1 MNFIRPW
8 LGCLSTLVTSCFLMG
23 CDNFDRPK
31 LSLPAQA
38 VTLSSANPE
47 HVSRFAVE
55 SDDGKFELDVKFL
68 TTTNA
73 ATRLQVQA
81 IGNNTSSVSYRWN
94 TVNSN
99 SANEL
104 ERSLGVAVD
113 CPRVFPCVAE
123 FEVTIAADNVGADA
137 VTGSLFVTASMDRVN
152 DGYYLSIAPR

>member
-1 MNFIRPW
+1 
-8 LGCLSTLVTSCFLMG
+8 MG

-38 VTLSSANPE
+38 VTLSSTNPE
-47 HVSRFAVE
+47 YVSRFTVE

-73 ATRLQVQA
+73 ATRLKFQA
-81 IGNNTSSVSYRWN
+81 IGNNALSVSYRWN
-94 TVNSN
+94 TVNSY

-113 CPRVFPCVAE
+113 CPRAFPCIAE
-123 FEVTIAADNVGADA
+123 FEVAVTADSLGAEA
-137 VTGSLFVTASMDRVN
+137 VTGTLSVAASMDRVN
-152 DGYYLSIAPR
+152 DGYYLSIEPR